1 MASEPA
7 DGNKRSR
14 ESASHDQEQAPP
26 PTDHDDTQG
35 KLAPSMLSNPWL
47 RWGLITAAILLLLG
61 GTGYGWYW
69 WTTGSYFQSTNDAYL
84 KADQV
89 SIAPNVSGYL
99 VGVPVVQNQTIAAGD
114 QLAKIDDR
122 SYRVRV
128 EQAKAQ
134 LDQARAGKAR
144 AEAELN
150 RQYAQIEQANAQ
162 LGQSEVSL
170 AFAENQ
176 VARYRPLAASGA
188 EATERYDQ
196 IRNQRDQARAQ
207 VALNNAQVE
216 SARRMVPSI
225 EAQIAE
231 AQAAIEQAEAQLHQA
246 QIDLDNTVVVS
257 PIAGR
262 VGDLTARVGQ
272 FVQPGMRMM
281 TVVPVH
287 DLYLEAN
294 YKETQIG
301 LMRVGQPATIE
312 VDALPNEKLHG
323 EVLSF
328 SPGTGS
334 EFSLLPPQNATG
346 NFTKV
351 VQRVPVR
358 IRIDAGP
365 EARKV
370 LVPGLSIVVDVDT
383 RNAKAEI
390 NRQRREQQDSRI
402 SGQ

>member
-1 MASEPA
+1 
-7 DGNKRSR
+7 
-14 ESASHDQEQAPP
+14 
-26 PTDHDDTQG
+26 
-35 KLAPSMLSNPWL
+35 MLSNPWL

-281 TVVPVH
+281 TVVPLH

-383 RNAKAEI
+383 RNAKADI
-390 NRQRREQQDSRI
+390 DRQRGELQDSRKAA
-402 SGQ
+402 Q